1 MNDIIPSVP
10 RKMRD
15 SNMELLRIVAI
26 LLVMVVHANFRAL
39 PVPGIRAIELNPSG
53 AFLQFVVE
61 ALSVVAVNVF
71 VLLSGWYG
79 IRPKVTRLSELVFQ
93 VLFFGVLCMGFAI
106 IVDGKMPDNC
116 WSRLFL
122 LGDGHYWFVKTYV
135 ALYLISPVLNAFV
148 DNASRRQQAIV
159 LVGYFVFQTI
169 YGWWW
174 EGTTWLR
181 GGYSLPSFIALYL
194 LARYM
199 HRFQPGF
206 TRFSK
211 WIDLLI
217 YIDYVALL
225 AVIMY
230 LLKQA
235 GMRGDYW
242 YFYTC
247 TLVIVGA
254 VYLLP
259 FFSKLHLRS
268 RLVNWVAASAFAAY
282 LTQSSTFTYSYYDN
296 TIADWFNDQSR
307 CVFILYAAI
316 FIAVVFV
323 ASILLDKL
331 RLIIWRTMTE
341 VINKFVNKCRK

>member
-1 MNDIIPSVP
+1 
-10 RKMRD
+10 MRD
-15 SNMELLRIVAI
+15 SNMELLRIVAM

-39 PVPGIRAIELNPSG
+39 PVPGVHAIAVNPSG

-79 IRPKVTRLSELVFQ
+79 IRPKVTRFSELLFQ
-93 VLFFGVLCMGFAI
+93 VMFFGILCLGVATLI
-106 IVDGKMPDNC
+106 EGRVPDDC

-122 LGDGHYWFVKTYV
+122 LGDGHYWFVKAYV
-135 ALYLISPVLNAFV
+135 ALYLLSPVLNAFV
-148 DNASRRQQAIV
+148 DHASRRQQAIV
-159 LVGYFVFQTI
+159 LAGYFVFQSI

-181 GGYSLPSFIALYL
+181 GGYSLPSFIFLYI

-199 HRFQPGF
+199 HRFGPAF

-247 TLVIVGA
+247 PLVIVGA
-254 VYLLP
+254 VYLLL
-259 FFSKLHLRS
+259 FFSKLHLRNS
-268 RLVNWVAASAFAAY
+268 VVNWVAASAFAAY
-282 LTQSSTFTYSYYDN
+282 LTQSSTFTYAYYDN
-296 TIADWFNDQSR
+296 IIADWFNGESR
-307 CVFILYAAI
+307 MTFILYATA
-316 FIAVVFV
+316 FIAAVFV
-323 ASILLDKL
+323 VSILLDKV
-331 RLIIWRTMTE
+331 RMIIWRPIPDL
-341 VINKFVNKCRK
+341 INKFVNKTRK